1 MVWSSLVLAAREIR
15 RNLVR
20 SALTV
25 LGIVIG
31 VASVIAIFTLGNGA
45 TTEITSNISGLGDN
59 LLIMTPGSR
68 RRGPPGPTGA
78 SSKPFTLE
86 DAPAIAKEID
96 AVEVA
101 AGTTGSYLMAS
112 VGEQRRPTVVTGAS
126 PGVFAARNWKAAEG
140 RLFNAADFADAAPV
154 CVVGHEIAT
163 KLFDGKALGKTISL
177 GLIDCKVI
185 GVMEEQP
192 QGLLR
197 MDQNDIVVM
206 PISTYHKELSTRQDV
221 TMILIKVRATE
232 EIRPTKKAV
241 AKLMR
246 KRRNITEKAVDDFRI
261 AGVEEI
267 ADAVRTATGI
277 LTSVVSAIAG
287 ISLLVGGIG
296 IMNVMLVS
304 VTERTREI
312 GVRMAI
318 GARESDVLLQFLIE
332 AALLAALGGVAGVA
346 TGLAGAAVAAWYIG
360 LPFAPSLWIIVLAV
374 VFSAAIGLIFGFF
387 PARRA
392 ARLNPIDA
400 LRHE

>member
-1 MVWSSLVLAAREIR
+1 MLWSSLVLAAREIR

-31 VASVIAIFTLGNGA
+31 VAAVIAIVTMGNGA
-45 TTEITSNISGLGDN
+45 TAEITSSISGLGDN
-59 LLIMTPGSR
+59 LLIMTPGTR
-68 RRGPPGPTGA
+68 RRGPPGPMSA
-78 SSKPFTLE
+78 AARPFTLE
-86 DAPAIAKEID
+86 DAPAIEKEIE

-101 AGTTGSYLMAS
+101 AGTTGTYLMAS
-112 VGEQRRPTVVTGAS
+112 AGDERRPTVATGADA
-126 PGVFAARNWKAAEG
+126 GLFKARNWKAAKG
-140 RLFNAADFADAAPV
+140 RLLTPADHKNAAKV
-154 CVVGHEIAT
+154 CVVGSTVA
-163 KLFDGKALGKTISL
+163 KRLFKDKALGKTISL
-177 GLIDCKVI
+177 GLLDCKVV
-185 GVMEEQP
+185 GVIEEQGE
-192 QGLLR
+192 GLFG
-197 MDQNDIVVM
+197 MDQNDIAIV
-206 PISTYHKELSTRQDV
+206 PISTYHAELSTKQDV
-221 TMILIKVRATE
+221 SMILIKVRKAKD
-232 EIRPTKKAV
+232 IRPTKKAI

-246 KRRNITEKAVDDFRI
+246 KRREVTEKSVDDFRI
-261 AGVEEI
+261 AAVEEI

-332 AALLAALGGVAGVA
+332 ASLLAALGGVAGVA
-346 TGLAGAAVAAWYIG
+346 AGLAGAAVGAWYIG
-360 LPFAPSLWIIVLAV
+360 LPFEPSLWIIALAV